1 MNFLCKHFSFWEHY
15 VEKKLKQMADFFLG
29 GNGKS
34 TNIYASN
41 QFNGP
46 DPRFR
51 SRVPVHAPRAD
62 PFCDAIVW
70 NRLKR

>member
-1 MNFLCKHFSFWEHY
+1 MW
-15 VEKKLKQMADFFLG
+15 KKNWSKWQTFFLG

-70 NRLKR
+70 NRLEQDL